1 MRAIQRVR
9 RARAALLAAALGAAL
24 SWAILAFAAALLL
37 TALGDL
43 ATPLPP
49 GFRRAA
55 LPLASLA
62 AAVAIAAALWRSRHA
77 ISLPRVALLLEERTP
92 ALQFALA
99 TALEFPA
106 APQSAALE
114 HVVDLVDPAGPAR
127 GFVGR
132 AIGLPWAALT
142 ILLIALAVLPS
153 GALERVM
160 RAHAGDLLARPVGRA
175 RLGGRLATIVVRID
189 PPAYTALAAQALD
202 DPSSVSALA
211 ASRVVVLGRGAAL
224 PSQGSPGGRL
234 GDRALPLS
242 VVGDTWSVALTMPAQ
257 PAILRLV
264 DRGEERLIALD
275 PQADAAP
282 LVTLESPRTDTTY
295 AQAKGRLALAAAAS
309 DDIGLVRAEFELMHT
324 AGSGERFTTRRWT
337 VGGVAPG
344 LARAASIRAELLL
357 DTLHLSPGDVLHV
370 RAVAWD
376 ANDVSGP
383 DTGASDTRTI
393 RIADPRERDTLSLD
407 LSGPARLDTTALS
420 ERMLILRAETLEL
433 RRPRLAADTF
443 AARSLTLAGQQDDVR
458 ERVQSVASELMDIE
472 SPGVVSTSEISLLVQ
487 AASAMAEAEH
497 ELRPARVAQALPHMR
512 RALGFL
518 MKARDAVPRYYIR
531 GHLPKLVVDVD
542 RVRMR
547 GTDPVAAAARTKRA
561 AEPDVRRALLARL
574 DTALALLRRGAP
586 HAADSLTVI
595 RVDAL
600 LQARDAAEPLGR
612 AIDALRGGRDAMPAM
627 RQARRRLERATDAE
641 PMLAPWQGGR

>member
-1 MRAIQRVR
+1 VRAIERVR
-9 RARAALLAAALGAAL
+9 RARAALVAAALGAAL
-24 SWAILAFAAALLL
+24 SWAILAFAAAVLL

-43 ATPLPP
+43 ATPLPL
-49 GFRRAA
+49 GFRRASIMMA
-55 LPLASLA
+55 TLA
-62 AAVAIAAALWRSRHA
+62 AALATVAALWRSRRA
-77 ISLPRVALLLEERTP
+77 ISLPRVALLLEERSP

-99 TALEFPA
+99 TALEFPGT
-106 APQSAALE
+106 PQSAALE
-114 HVVDLVDPAGPAR
+114 HVVGLVDPVGPAR
-127 GFVGR
+127 ALTGR
-132 AIGLPWAALT
+132 AIGLPLAALT
-142 ILLIALAVLPS
+142 VVVLASAALPS
-153 GALERVM
+153 GALERVV
-160 RAHAGDLLARPVGRA
+160 RAHAGDLLVRPVGRT
-175 RLGGRLATIVVRID
+175 LVGGRLATIVVRIE
-189 PPAYTALAAQALD
+189 PPAYTALPAQALD

-211 ASRVVVLGRGAAL
+211 ASHVVVLGRGAAL
-224 PSQGSPGGRL
+224 PGESSPGGRL
-234 GDRALPLS
+234 GDRALPVS
-242 VVGDTWSVALTMPAQ
+242 VVGDTWSVALTMPSQ
-257 PAILRLV
+257 PAVLRLT

-282 LVTLESPRTDTTY
+282 LVTLESPRNDTTY
-295 AQAKGRLALAAAAS
+295 AHPSGRIALAASAS
-309 DDIGLVRAEFELMHT
+309 DDIGLARAEFELMHT
-324 AGSGERFTTRRWT
+324 SGSGERFTTRRWT

-357 DTLHLSPGDVLHV
+357 DSLHLSPGDVLHV

-376 ANDVSGP
+376 ANSVSGP

-433 RRPRLAADTF
+433 RRPRLASDTF
-443 AARSLTLAGQQDDVR
+443 AALSLTLAGQQDDVR
-458 ERVQSVASELMDIE
+458 ERIQSVVGELMDVE
-472 SPGVVSTSEISLLVQ
+472 SPGVVSTSEISLLMQ
-487 AASAMAEAEH
+487 AASAMADAER

-518 MKARDAVPRYYIR
+518 MKARGAVPRYYIR

-542 RVRMR
+542 RVRMK

-561 AEPDVRRALLARL
+561 VEPDARRALLTRL
-574 DTALALLRRGAP
+574 DNALDLLGRAAP
-586 HAADSLTVI
+586 HAADSLTLI

-612 AIDALRGGRDAMPAM
+612 AIDAMRAGHDAMPAL

-641 PMLAPWQGGR
+641 PALPAWQGGR